1 MTTTTAASNTIA
13 TIAEKAQKALLKQA
27 QDNKKLMEEIT
38 ASAASLD
45 TLIEAVQIKENA
57 LKNLEDQTK
66 TQVRE
71 AAIELDLAVR
81 ENEQDV
87 LNNLLQR
94 YRYAAITQEAVQAL
108 QNRVSAAESVN
119 AEAIAKASDEKTRSI
134 YATSAAQ
141 LAALKAEHA
150 VDTANISADLK
161 AAHMQISFLQRQVID
176 LQAQV
181 EADRTARVEIAK
193 AESGRQGVVVNT
205 NGK

>member
-1 MTTTTAASNTIA
+1 MTTTTASNTIA

-87 LNNLLQR
+87 LTSLLQR

-119 AEAIAKASDEKTRSI
+119 AEAIAKAADEKSRSI
-134 YATSAAQ
+134 YATAAAQ

>member
-1 MTTTTAASNTIA
+1 MTTTTASNTIA

-87 LNNLLQR
+87 LTSLLQR

-119 AEAIAKASDEKTRSI
+119 AEAIAKAADEKSRSI
-134 YATSAAQ
+134 YASTSAQ
-141 LAALKAEHA
+141 VTALKAEHA
-150 VDTANISADLK
+150 VDSANISADLK

>member
-1 MTTTTAASNTIA
+1 MTTITTASITIA

-87 LNNLLQR
+87 LTSLLQR

-119 AEAIAKASDEKTRSI
+119 AEAIAKATDEKTRSI
-134 YATSAAQ
+134 YASTNTQ

>member
-1 MTTTTAASNTIA
+1 MTTITTASITIA

-45 TLIEAVQIKENA
+45 TLI
-57 LKNLEDQTK
+57 
-66 TQVRE
+66 
-71 AAIELDLAVR
+71 
-81 ENEQDV
+81 
-87 LNNLLQR
+87 
-94 YRYAAITQEAVQAL
+94 
-108 QNRVSAAESVN
+108 S
-119 AEAIAKASDEKTRSI
+119 
-134 YATSAAQ
+134 
-141 LAALKAEHA
+141 ALKAEHA

-161 AAHMQISFLQRQVID
+161 AAHMQISFLQRQVVD

>member
-13 TIAEKAQKALLKQA
+13 TLAEKAQKALLKQA

-87 LNNLLQR
+87 LNSLMQR
-94 YRYAAITQEAVQAL
+94 YRYAAITVDDVNSL

-161 AAHMQISFLQRQVID
+161 AAHMQISFLQRQVVD